1 MPVLNRSISPRVFAC
16 VVLFFILCAPARLA
30 AQQDN
35 PGYWADRLRAFQ
47 LYDAN
52 NFAEAQPLLEKLYEA
67 NKTDVQVLQRLG
79 FVLLGNSKFVKDPAE
94 RAKMRERARTVLLR
108 ARELGDNSNLTQYS
122 LDILNKPDNA
132 DIPFSNFQE
141 ADKAMR
147 EGEAAF
153 AHGELD
159 KAIEAYQRALKL
171 DPRLYYAALFTGDS
185 YFKKQD
191 YAKANEWFARAIEIN
206 PDIETA
212 YRYWGDSL
220 MAQGRHDEAR
230 DKFIAGIVASPGDRS
245 AYVGLSQWADG
256 LKVRLAHPEI
266 EVPTSVSEQDGKTT
280 INLDMSAL
288 GGGKSDDGSLSWIAY
303 GATRSVWAKEKFAK
317 EFPQEKA
324 YRHTLREE
332 AEALHA
338 VADLAREQAK
348 SGKVK
353 NLSPSLA
360 NLIKLDEAGLLEPY
374 IFFVRV
380 DRGVAQDYEAYR
392 LAHRDKLQR
401 YWAEFVVRDK

>member
-1 MPVLNRSISPRVFAC
+1 
-16 VVLFFILCAPARLA
+16 
-30 AQQDN
+30 
-35 PGYWADRLRAFQ
+35 
-47 LYDAN
+47 
-52 NFAEAQPLLEKLYEA
+52 
-67 NKTDVQVLQRLG
+67 
-79 FVLLGNSKFVKDPAE
+79 
-94 RAKMRERARTVLLR
+94 
-108 ARELGDNSNLTQYS
+108 LGDNSNLTQYS

-266 EVPTSVSEQDGKTT
+266 EVPTITKDQNGNAT
-280 INLDMSAL
+280 IKLDTGAQT
-288 GGGKSDDGSLSWIAY
+288 GDKSGDGSSSWIAY
-303 GATRSVWAKEKFAK
+303 FATRAKWVKEVFAK
-317 EFPQEKA
+317 EFPQEKE

-338 VADLAREQAK
+338 VAELARLGLKQGAIK
-348 SGKVK
+348 Q
-353 NLSPSLA
+353 LSPSLV
-360 NLIKLDEAGLLEPY
+360 NLIKLDDAGLLEPY

-392 LAHRDKLQR
+392 LVHRDKLQR